1 MTTTTP
7 APPAP
12 PDEWRLLLA
21 GYTALADVASVPG
34 PSPGAP
40 LSLADTVAAGD
51 AAAVLATPT
60 AALVTRPGGDWTA
73 EPDDEASSVTY
84 WDEVEAVAVSVP
96 PDVRTALDRLAVG
109 AAALTLF
116 VQANFTGPPLQAGNV
131 PHWPGGSGGGDAAA
145 TPPRLPHGECRLTP
159 CDAAA
164 LTRLGASGEDADAAV
179 AAPQYG
185 ALAVEVLLRPL
196 GLAGD
201 GGGLVD
207 AATLSAL
214 PPTWPAWAL
223 RAVAARQRVLA
234 SRAAA
239 SSAALA
245 ALAPAAAAAAE
256 GAPEWAASFA
266 LPGTHC
272 EAAALALDLRDTGA
286 AAPHLA
292 AIEAALG
299 VTATVVGALGVR
311 TAHQADAKAQLV
323 AVLTRSSDH
332 TSSTTT
338 VNDDAG
344 VDATALGLTDG
355 DPPPSRELDGLAT
368 DVDVLRA
375 PRLVVDAAGGGGDT
389 NTNDNT
395 PPSSSTTTLDTL
407 PPLTQALLL
416 LRGAAVTRS
425 TADDGLRAWRS
436 APFAERVAAQPRTRF
451 ALAASAA
458 VVLARHERT
467 RGRTRERA
475 LVTLERVRAAAASA
489 AGAPP
494 AARTPLA
501 LATPLPPLHRI
512 AREGAD
518 ALLATGLVPSA
529 LDAYV
534 AVEAWD
540 AVALC
545 YRLLGKP
552 AAARDV
558 LERRLTVRPADP
570 RLLCS
575 LGDVT
580 GEEDHYHAALRVT
593 GGRSARAHRT
603 LAVRAARRKD
613 WPAAVSAWDAALA
626 LNPAHTDG
634 WFACGYARLK
644 AGDDPG
650 AAVAFTR
657 VVADDRDHGDAWNNL
672 AAIHLRGGRPAAA
685 FVALQQ
691 AVRLKRDSWHAWQ
704 NYASAALACRA
715 PSAAARGLTH
725 VLQLSKG
732 EVRPVDLMVGLVEAV
747 RDARACVGVGAATTA
762 AAADLDNDAAAVT
775 PSEEEDDAAAASTPS
790 IDVAELATTGGADV
804 SLSAVAEP
812 ITTARDVAA
821 LESAVGAALRAA
833 TRAGGG
839 GGDADVWG
847 AVAAFSDVTG
857 ATIAAREARL
867 KRVRLLSGGGWK
879 DDATVFGAYAG
890 ALVDLAE
897 ADVAAAAARAAGDA
911 PLTGGRV
918 PDLAA
923 AKLALASA
931 ISVGRDRY
939 GGDAVQE
946 AVEVAARVEEALAV
960 ARAAEAPVL

>member
-7 APPAP
+7 TPPAP

-21 GYTALADVASVPG
+21 GYAALADMASVFG
-34 PSPGAP
+34 PSRDGP

-60 AALVTRPGGDWTA
+60 AAAITRPGGDWTA

-84 WDEVEAVAVSVP
+84 WDEVEAVAAGVP
-96 PDVRTALDRLAVG
+96 TNARAALDRLAVG

-116 VQANFTGPPLQAGNV
+116 VRANFTGPPLQADNV
-131 PHWPGGSGGGDAAA
+131 PHWPGGGRGGDAA
-145 TPPRLPHGECRLTP
+145 PSPRLPHGECRLTP

-179 AAPQYG
+179 SAPQYG

-201 GGGLVD
+201 GSGRVD
-207 AATLSAL
+207 AAALADL

-245 ALAPAAAAAAE
+245 ALAPVAAAAAE
-256 GAPEWAASFA
+256 AAPGWAASFA

-286 AAPHLA
+286 AVPLLHSLE
-292 AIEAALG
+292 ISLG
-299 VTATVVGALGVR
+299 VSATVVGALGVR

-323 AVLTRSSDH
+323 AVVTRSNDH

-338 VNDDAG
+338 VYDDAG
-344 VDATALGLTDG
+344 VDATTLGLTDG
-355 DPPPSRELDGLAT
+355 EPPPTRELDGLAT

-375 PRLVVDAAGGGGDT
+375 PRLVVDAGGGGGDD
-389 NTNDNT
+389 NTNDDA
-395 PPSSSTTTLDTL
+395 PPSSSTTLDTL
-407 PPLTQALLL
+407 PPLIQALLL

-425 TADDGLRAWRS
+425 TADDGLRAWRA

-475 LVTLERVRAAAASA
+475 LVTLERVRASASA
-489 AGAPP
+489 SAGGSPP
-494 AARTPLA
+494 ASRTPLA

-558 LERRLTVRPADP
+558 LERRLAVRPTDP

-593 GGRSARAHRT
+593 GGRSARAHRA

-613 WPAAVSAWDAALA
+613 WAGAVSAWDAALA
-626 LNPAHTDG
+626 LNPDHTDG

-691 AVRLKRDSWHAWQ
+691 AVRLKRESWHAWQ

-715 PSAAARGLTH
+715 PTAAARGLTH
-725 VLQLSKG
+725 VLELSKG

-747 RDARACVGVGAATTA
+747 RDARASVGVDAATTGAAADMYDA
-762 AAADLDNDAAAVT
+762 AAAFA
-775 PSEEEDDAAAASTPS
+775 PSEEEDHGDAPTTPAV
-790 IDVAELATTGGADV
+790 DVAELAATDGAEV

-812 ITTARDVAA
+812 ITTPRDVAA
-821 LESAVGAALRAA
+821 LESAIGAALRAA
-833 TRAGGG
+833 TRTGGG
-839 GGDADVWG
+839 SGDADVWG
-847 AVAAFSDVTG
+847 ALAAFSDVTG
-857 ATIAAREARL
+857 ATVAAREARL

-879 DDATVFGAYAG
+879 DDAAVYGAYVG

-897 ADVAAAAARAAGDA
+897 ADVAAAAARARGDA
-911 PLTGGRV
+911 VLTGGRV
-918 PDLAA
+918 ADLAA

-931 ISVGRDRY
+931 VSVARDRF
-939 GGDAVQE
+939 GADAVQE

-960 ARAAEAPVL
+960 ARAAEAPVV